1 MDEEKPMELT
11 PATKVEKTLDVAAT
25 VLSVVP
31 WLGGPVSQ
39 VLSGMSFERKMDRV
53 GEVLHGLAQDLKDFK
68 SKASQAYV
76 RSDEFKEL
84 LERTLR
90 QVADERNEE
99 KRRAY
104 RSFLKGAIET
114 PGEPYDEQRRFLRT
128 LEEMQGSHFLII
140 RALLQQPEANIGVM
154 GSALQTLSRR
164 LPQIRREE
172 IAELIEQL
180 NAMRITRLTNLNTMM
195 TAHGAA
201 DLRHAVTPYG
211 ARFIEFL

>member
-1 MDEEKPMELT
+1 MDEKKPMELA

-39 VLSGMSFERKMDRV
+39 VLSGMSIERKMDRV
-53 GEVLHGLAQDLKDFK
+53 GEVLHGLAGDLRDFK
-68 SKASQAYV
+68 SETSQAYV
-76 RSDEFKEL
+76 RSGEFKEL

-104 RSFLKGAIET
+104 RLFLRGAIQT
-114 PGEPYDEQRRFLRT
+114 PREYDEQRRFLRT
-128 LEEMQGSHFLII
+128 LEEMQGNHFLVI
-140 RALLQQPEANIGVM
+140 RALLQEPEANTGMM
-154 GSALQTLSRR
+154 GSPLETLRRR
-164 LPQIRREE
+164 LPQIRPEE
-172 IAELIEQL
+172 IVELIAQL
-180 NAMRITRLTNLNTMM
+180 NDMRVTSLTSLNTMM

-201 DLRHAVTPYG
+201 NLRHAITPYG
-211 ARFIEFL
+211 ARFIEFV